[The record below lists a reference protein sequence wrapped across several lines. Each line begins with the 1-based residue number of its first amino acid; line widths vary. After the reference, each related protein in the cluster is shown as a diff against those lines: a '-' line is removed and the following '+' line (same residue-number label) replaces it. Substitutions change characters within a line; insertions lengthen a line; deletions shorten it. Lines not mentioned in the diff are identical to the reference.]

1 MDDIEPCTIS
11 KLDFP
16 VYYYSSVSRIPNI
29 DLNEHKRIRTNIKS
43 GGLGNNHQYYL
54 PGNLLGFN
62 SDFVVVAVRKFEIS
76 VSSKQASTDALDE
89 QEILN
94 LYKLHHPNIVQML
107 GNGTLDSDRY
117 LIFEYCHR
125 TLAGAIDEGLT
136 SNDFITSSDFIRWAR
151 EIAGGLNYLHV
162 NDFSHGNLSPI
173 SILLDYHSVAK
184 LTDFGITAR
193 IKPDEIDVSCTK
205 TIYWHKAPEQIDC
218 ENLDSERL
226 KNSDI
231 WSFGI
236 VMWEMITCRIPF
248 EGIEDSSFSGVM
260 DRKKL
265 SPCLPTESPF
275 NCLVNLLNKCWNEDT
290 AHRPTIFLV
299 SSDHLP
305 QITKEFEEEF
315 YNGVVW
321 RDECLNWVSTSN
333 TFESFVPHR

>member
-1 MDDIEPCTIS
+1 MDDIEPCTIM
-11 KLDFP
+11 
-16 VYYYSSVSRIPNI
+16 SRIPNI

-43 GGLGNNHQYYL
+43 GGL
-54 PGNLLGFN
+54 
-62 SDFVVVAVRKFEIS
+62 IS

-205 TIYWHKAPEQIDC
+205 M
-218 ENLDSERL
+218 LERRYR
-226 KNSDI
+226 S
-231 WSFGI
+231 STHHFFG
-236 VMWEMITCRIPF
+236 
-248 EGIEDSSFSGVM
+248 
-260 DRKKL
+260 
-265 SPCLPTESPF
+265 
-275 NCLVNLLNKCWNEDT
+275 
-290 AHRPTIFLV
+290 
-299 SSDHLP
+299 
-305 QITKEFEEEF
+305 
-315 YNGVVW
+315 
-321 RDECLNWVSTSN
+321 
-333 TFESFVPHR
+333 